1 MHTTH
6 HKETSTHHPI
16 KQHAPTHKQTKQKQE
31 NDRNKQNKT
40 TPDHPDHHTTNPR
53 SQEPRVTAQR
63 RASRSRLD
71 ARVHYPDL
79 KQQPHTT
86 PPTPQEIPPQACTGM
101 AGPHTPHH
109 QRAGMPG
116 TEASARPPHTTPH
129 TGRIRTGRT
138 RVRQGTGTR
147 AGG

>member
-1 MHTTH
+1 MPFTACHTHHQPHPHTNPYTHTTNPPTAPTAGRPARH
-6 HKETSTHHPI
+6 AHETGNAHNTPQRN
-16 KQHAPTHKQTKQKQE
+16 QHAPPNQPTHTNTQTNQTNKQE

-40 TPDHPDHHTTNPR
+40 THDHPDHHTTNPR

-86 PPTPQEIPPQACTGM
+86 PPTPQEIPPQACTG
-101 AGPHTPHH
+101 
-109 QRAGMPG
+109 
-116 TEASARPPHTTPH
+116 
-129 TGRIRTGRT
+129 
-138 RVRQGTGTR
+138 
-147 AGG
+147 